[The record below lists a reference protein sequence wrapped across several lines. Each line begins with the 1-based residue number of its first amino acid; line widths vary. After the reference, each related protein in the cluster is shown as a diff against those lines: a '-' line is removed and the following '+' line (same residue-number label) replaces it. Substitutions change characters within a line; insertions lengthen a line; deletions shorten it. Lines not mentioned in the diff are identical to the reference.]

1 MRSQKISQQKTTDLQ
16 AMVDEVDGILQS
28 PKSKSYLTA
37 LYADDQFL
45 LHRIEFEEQIVQ
57 DAKDQVERQHLLQD
71 MDQTLQSLAQWR
83 EERKLK
89 LKRAPETVPEQLPE
103 SEDVSSLLEKEN
115 QREIEIELNLQR
127 IRELSAI

>member
-1 MRSQKISQQKTTDLQ
+1 
-16 AMVDEVDGILQS
+16 MVDEVDGILQS
-28 PKSKSYLTA
+28 PKSKSYLTD

-103 SEDVSSLLEKEN
+103 SEDVSSLLEQEN